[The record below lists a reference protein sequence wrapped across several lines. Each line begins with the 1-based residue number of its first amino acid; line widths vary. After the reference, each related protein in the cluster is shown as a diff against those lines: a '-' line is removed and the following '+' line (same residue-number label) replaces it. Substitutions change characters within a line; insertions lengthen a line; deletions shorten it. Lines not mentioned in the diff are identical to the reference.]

1 MSSTLT
7 NFKRNKTVRVLVS
20 DVSPYTVLDGQ
31 GKIAGTTLNGGLGIY
46 MKNARFVTD
55 PTGNPSIVGVYQGDL
70 EGMRTLISDGKVVKF
85 ESDRKVFITDD
96 GKVIKDARMV
106 QVFDGMI
113 KVVID

>member
-20 DVSPYTVLDGQ
+20 DVSPYTVTDLKGDV
-31 GKIAGTTLNGGLGIY
+31 AGTTLNNGLGIY
-46 MKNARFVTD
+46 MKNVRFVTD
-55 PTGNPSIVGVYQGDL
+55 PAGNPSIVGVYQGDL
-70 EGMRTLISDGKVVKF
+70 EGLRALVSDGKTLFFDK
-85 ESDRKVFITDD
+85 DLKVFTD
-96 GKVIKDARMV
+96 GREVFKNARMV